1 VRFVWH
7 DVNTDQSPTL
17 FVVLVLSLLDVT
29 KLQLVRLG
37 DNYLRQANELKNRAA
52 HKGPFARTAQ
62 LCVYEL
68 L

>member
-1 VRFVWH
+1 M
-7 DVNTDQSPTL
+7 